1 MTGHFRTVS
10 PPDSPMINDA
20 DRQFIE
26 ALGPAIRRQLWLRF
40 DTPGATTKG
49 VAIQLDQLPAAA
61 PPDAA
66 ASLANVMRVLVERG
80 NYSSVS
86 PVFERRGGPE
96 PTARDREWMH
106 AFRTAA
112 QQVDLDIGIVLISH
126 SRGVRAYIE
135 RSSG

>member
-1 MTGHFRTVS
+1 MTGHFRTVAS
-10 PPDSPMINDA
+10 PDIPLINDA
-20 DRQFIE
+20 DREFIG

-40 DTPGATTKG
+40 DTSGATTKG
-49 VAIQLDQLPAAA
+49 VVIQLDQLPVAA

-66 ASLANVMRVLVERG
+66 ATLANVMGVLVEQG

-112 QQVDLDIGIVLISH
+112 QQVDLTIGIVLISH

-135 RSSG
+135 RPCG